1 MSDDASM
8 AVESPPAVESL
19 PRPKQRPT
27 NQPAGVK
34 PKQQPPYAV
43 VLFNDEEH
51 TFQYVVE
58 TLTKVFGYPEEKSFS
73 LTLQIHNDGRG
84 IVWSGSRE
92 VAELKRDQIRSA
104 GPDFYATKK
113 VDFPLGDR
121 RTTAGLNG
129 GPMMTNDLL
138 QAIQVSKRASISLG
152 GGA

>member
-1 MSDDASM
+1 MSNDASV
-8 AVESPPAVESL
+8 AVESPPIVEGPPTPQQRRKRHPADAV
-19 PRPKQRPT
+19 T
-27 NQPAGVK
+27 

-58 TLTKVFGYPEEKSFS
+58 TLIKVFGYPQEKSWS

-104 GPDFYATKK
+104 GPDFYETKK
-113 VDFPLGDR
+113 VDVPLSVIVEPLPG
-121 RTTAGLNG
+121 
-129 GPMMTNDLL
+129 
-138 QAIQVSKRASISLG
+138 
-152 GGA
+152 